1 MIRLILAT
9 GNLVLM
15 FTLRGAL
22 PEAVGLL
29 LLLLLSF
36 APAGDELLL
45 LGLPLSSSTGSA
57 ALGAAADLRLRVA
70 LGFIGVVV
78 VVVVGLWAVVVDA
91 AVFCAAEARGSV
103 IGYKGVE

>member
-22 PEAVGLL
+22 PEAVG